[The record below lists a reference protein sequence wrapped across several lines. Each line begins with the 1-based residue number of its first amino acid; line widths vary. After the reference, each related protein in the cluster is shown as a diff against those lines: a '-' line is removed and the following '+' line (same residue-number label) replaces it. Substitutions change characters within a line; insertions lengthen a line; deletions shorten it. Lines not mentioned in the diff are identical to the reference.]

1 MSDAS
6 VDNSRRNWLITSCAV
21 GGAGAGLPTGAQ
33 AAVSGVPS
41 IDYSKL
47 DAPAV
52 WRDPRSQAAARVD
65 ALQESGMDRLDIPA
79 FLRKQAD

>member
-1 MSDAS
+1 M
-6 VDNSRRNWLITSCAV
+6 
-21 GGAGAGLPTGAQ
+21 AGAAGS
-33 AAVSGVPS
+33 AAATAIAAPMMPA

-47 DAPAV
+47 DAPTV

>member
-1 MSDAS
+1 LQHDGQMNAS
-6 VDNSRRNWLITSCAV
+6 MVPGMPAGGPVAPQPAV
-21 GGAGAGLPTGAQ
+21 P
-33 AAVSGVPS
+33 GV
-41 IDYSKL
+41 DYSKY
-47 DAPAV
+47 DQPTV